1 MLGRRIASRA
11 RSLAPLRRGFGTDA
25 FSSTVSILR
34 RRNPAYSLAVLGSHP
49 DPNVC
54 GTIPKGHAVAGLEF
68 PQQTDGVAVG
78 EDEVSEVQ
86 HDRGS
91 GGECVERCA
100 QLPDASSVE
109 STADVQDDRG
119 AVAYAADHEH
129 W

>member
-11 RSLAPLRRGFGTDA
+11 RSLAPLRRGFGTDS

-86 HDRGS
+86 HDPGS
-91 GGECVERCA
+91 GGDCAGGCA
-100 QLPDASSVE
+100 Q
-109 STADVQDDRG
+109 TADRSTLQS
-119 AVAYAADHEH
+119 
-129 W
+129 